1 MEKLAVL
8 VLMGVFGAVLQP
20 PIGEVGFSAGPYW
33 PDITKSQS
41 QTRMAVGLT
50 ARTPVDGRLGLEFGL
65 RYKQGGIPLTCGL
78 RPREP
83 GTLAAQRQAPVRL
96 DAPCPDD
103 TETHQAEDRQHEH
116 DFIDFAVLG
125 QVRYG
130 VGDHLTLRLTAGPT
144 WGIPVGCSRESL
156 TFGDRQDCSA
166 SRVDTDWR
174 FVTGAGVSLA
184 VWSRLNASVD
194 YRFGANL
201 REFGV
206 VTTTTGPIHGIA
218 RSLTAGLSYRFGGE
232 QALR

>member
-1 MEKLAVL
+1 MEKLTVL

-20 PIGEVGFSAGPYW
+20 PIGEVGFSAGRYW
-33 PDITKSQS
+33 PDITSRRS
-41 QTRMAVGLT
+41 QTGMAVGLT
-50 ARTPVDGRLGLEFGL
+50 ARTHADGRLGLEFGL

-103 TETHQAEDRQHEH
+103 TETHQAEDSQHNH

-130 VGDHLTLRLTAGPT
+130 VSDHLTLRLTAGPT
-144 WGIPVGCSRESL
+144 WGIPVRCSRESL
-156 TFGDRQDCSA
+156 TFGDRQECSA

-174 FVTGAGVSLA
+174 LVTGAGVSVA
-184 VWSRLNASVD
+184 VSPGLNASVD

-201 REFGV
+201 RELGV
-206 VTTTTGPIHGIA
+206 VSSSTWPIHGIA
-218 RSLTAGLSYRFGGE
+218 RSLTAGVSYRFGGR
-232 QALR
+232 QAFR

>member
-8 VLMGVFGAVLQP
+8 VVMGVFRAVLQP
-20 PIGEVGFSAGPYW
+20 PIGEAGFSAGPYW
-33 PDITKSQS
+33 PDITSRQS

-50 ARTPVDGRLGLEFGL
+50 ARTHADGRLGLEFGL

-78 RPREP
+78 RPRESP
-83 GTLAAQRQAPVRL
+83 GTLAAQRRAPARL
-96 DAPCPDD
+96 DAPCPPD
-103 TETHQAEDRQHEH
+103 TETHQAEDRQHMH
-116 DFIDFAVLG
+116 DFIDFALLG

-144 WGIPVGCSRESL
+144 WGIPVRCSTESL

-184 VWSRLNASVD
+184 VSSRLNASVD
-194 YRFGANL
+194 YRFGVNL
-201 REFGV
+201 RELGL
-206 VTTTTGPIHGIA
+206 VTTSTGPIHGIA
-218 RSLTAGLSYRFGGE
+218 RSLAGGLSYRIGG
-232 QALR
+232 R